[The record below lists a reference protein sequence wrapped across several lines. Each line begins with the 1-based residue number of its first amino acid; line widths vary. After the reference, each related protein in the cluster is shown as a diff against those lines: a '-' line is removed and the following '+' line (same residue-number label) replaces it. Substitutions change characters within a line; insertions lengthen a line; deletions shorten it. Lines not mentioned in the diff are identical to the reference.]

1 MPTHLPNEAA
11 LVSAAKA
18 GDTTAFTTL
27 VRQYDRNIYRLA
39 LNITGNKE
47 DAEDVL
53 QEALLKAYT
62 KLRQFEGES
71 RFYTWLVRI
80 AVNEALMR
88 LRRRPPQPEVSL
100 DEPIEGNEKS
110 LMPKEIQDW
119 AENPE
124 QRYAK
129 VELNRILDET
139 IEKMEP
145 NFRTVFVLRDVE
157 NLSTEETARILG
169 LTVPAVKSRL
179 LRARLRARE
188 LLTEYFKKGNAVGL

>member
-62 KLRQFEGES
+62 KLGQFEGES

-100 DEPIEGNEKS
+100 DEPIEGSERS
-110 LMPKEIQDW
+110 LVPKEIEDW

-139 IEKMEP
+139 IEKMAP

-188 LLTEYFKKGNAVGL
+188 LLAEYFKKGTAVGL

>member
-39 LNITGNKE
+39 LNITGNPE

-62 KLRQFEGES
+62 KLGQFEGES

-129 VELNRILDET
+129 VELNRILDQT

>member
-62 KLRQFEGES
+62 KLGQFEGES

-169 LTVPAVKSRL
+169 LTDPAVKSRL

>member
-80 AVNEALMR
+80 AVTKR
-88 LRRRPPQPEVSL
+88 
-100 DEPIEGNEKS
+100 
-110 LMPKEIQDW
+110 
-119 AENPE
+119 
-124 QRYAK
+124 
-129 VELNRILDET
+129 
-139 IEKMEP
+139 
-145 NFRTVFVLRDVE
+145 
-157 NLSTEETARILG
+157 
-169 LTVPAVKSRL
+169 
-179 LRARLRARE
+179 
-188 LLTEYFKKGNAVGL
+188 